1 VSNVLNAIP
10 TGLGDVARSMLDSV
24 LPKELEF
31 LSGAVAGVLDLETG
45 NLVGAAKN
53 FIDAV
58 LDVKDLVQ
66 TQKGP
71 AGSPPTSMT
80 PSYPWCYEPPPP
92 PIGAAATAAKA
103 AAVNAVSLAAT
114 SPTAKTTAT
123 PADPKVDAT
132 TLSRSSFLGLPDD
145 AFMSAIREG
154 KIPKEIA
161 ESKDAMLALQAR
173 MTQIT
178 EMNQLMT
185 SMLQAIHQLRM
196 GVIQNLRV

>member
-1 VSNVLNAIP
+1 MSNILTALP
-10 TGLGDVARSMLDSV
+10 TGIGDVARSMLDSV

-31 LSGAVAGVLDLETG
+31 LSGAVGGVIDLETG

-53 FIDAV
+53 FIDSV

-66 TQKGP
+66 SQKGP
-71 AGSPPTSMT
+71 NGGTSSPV
-80 PSYPWCYEPPPP
+80 PSHPWCYEPPPP
-92 PIGAAATAAKA
+92 PIGTATTTAKVEALKVFTGAATTTLPPKA
-103 AAVNAVSLAAT
+103 A
-114 SPTAKTTAT
+114 T
-123 PADPKVDAT
+123 PVDAA
-132 TLSRSSFLGLPDD
+132 TLSRSSFLALPDD

-161 ESKDAMLALQAR
+161 ESKDGMLALQAR

-196 GVIQNLRV
+196 GVIQNLRA

>member
-1 VSNVLNAIP
+1 MSNVLSAIP
-10 TGLGDVARSMLDSV
+10 TGIGDVARSMLDSV

-31 LSGAVAGVLDLETG
+31 LSGAVGGVLDLETG

-66 TQKGP
+66 SQKGP
-71 AGSPPTSMT
+71 SGGAPSPTV

-92 PIGAAATAAKA
+92 TIGAAATAAKA
-103 AAVNAVSLAAT
+103 AAVNAVSL
-114 SPTAKTTAT
+114 TAT
-123 PADPKVDAT
+123 PAAAKADAT
-132 TLSRSSFLGLPDD
+132 TLSRESFLGLSDD

-161 ESKDAMLALQAR
+161 DSKDGMLALQAR

>member
-1 VSNVLNAIP
+1 MSNILTALP
-10 TGLGDVARSMLDSV
+10 TGIGDVARSMLDSV

-31 LSGAVAGVLDLETG
+31 LSGAVGGVIDLETG
-45 NLVGAAKN
+45 NLLGAAKN
-53 FIDAV
+53 FIDSV

-66 TQKGP
+66 SQKGP
-71 AGSPPTSMT
+71 GGGTSST
-80 PSYPWCYEPPPP
+80 VPSHPWCYEPPPP
-92 PIGAAATAAKA
+92 PISAAVTTAKVEALKTFTGATAT
-103 AAVNAVSLAAT
+103 T
-114 SPTAKTTAT
+114 SAPKPTT
-123 PADPKVDAT
+123 PVDAT
-132 TLSRSSFLGLPDD
+132 TLSRSTFLALPDD

-161 ESKDAMLALQAR
+161 DSKDGMLALQAR

-196 GVIQNLRV
+196 GVIQNLRA

>member
-1 VSNVLNAIP
+1 MSNILGALP
-10 TGLGDVARSMLDSV
+10 TGIGDVARSMLDSV

-31 LSGAVAGVLDLETG
+31 LSGAVGGVIDLETG
-45 NLVGAAKN
+45 NLLGAAKN
-53 FIDAV
+53 FIDSV

-66 TQKGP
+66 SQKGT
-71 AGSPPTSMT
+71 AGGSSSTV
-80 PSYPWCYEPPPP
+80 PSHPWCYEPSPPP
-92 PIGAAATAAKA
+92 PIGAAITTAKAEALKAFTGAGAAPIAAKP
-103 AAVNAVSLAAT
+103 AAT
-114 SPTAKTTAT
+114 S
-123 PADPKVDAT
+123 VDAT
-132 TLSRSSFLGLPDD
+132 TLSRSSFLALPDD

-161 ESKDAMLALQAR
+161 DSKDGMLALQAR

-196 GVIQNLRV
+196 GVIQNLRA

>member
-1 VSNVLNAIP
+1 MSNILTALP
-10 TGLGDVARSMLDSV
+10 TGIGDVARSMLDSV

-31 LSGAVAGVLDLETG
+31 LSGAVGGVIDLETG
-45 NLVGAAKN
+45 NLLGAAKN
-53 FIDAV
+53 FIDSV

-66 TQKGP
+66 SQKGP
-71 AGSPPTSMT
+71 NAGTSST
-80 PSYPWCYEPPPP
+80 VPSHPWCYEPPAPP
-92 PIGAAATAAKA
+92 PIGTVITTAKVKALEAFTGAAATTSAPKA
-103 AAVNAVSLAAT
+103 A
-114 SPTAKTTAT
+114 T
-123 PADPKVDAT
+123 PVDAT
-132 TLSRSSFLGLPDD
+132 TLSRSTFLALPDD

-161 ESKDAMLALQAR
+161 ESKDGMLALQAR

-196 GVIQNLRV
+196 GVIQNLRA